1 MDKIT
6 SISLC
11 YVYFKFASLF
21 FTSKNFKY
29 SVFNGYRR
37 INPELVD
44 TVEITSGSWGVV
56 FKGRSNDGSDVVVKV
71 VPTHFSSVEATAFE
85 RLRQYQSSGQLHPR
99 KHGSLMCARFS
110 KYDEQNLKTLFVMDY
125 HSGESLLSFISRHP
139 EGVSEERAR
148 PIIEG
153 MLDCVELVHQM
164 DMIHLDLKAEH
175 FVIGKETGLVLV
187 DFGAAFLCS
196 ENGCSPRTDLMSM
209 GRSHYGTLTYSAPET
224 FRDECCTGSDMW
236 SIGVLTYALLIGDPP
251 WLQDGTQ
258 EKYIRTASFNLTCA
272 RWQHLSANGRA
283 FIESLLRVEPEQRMS
298 LADCRSHDFL
308 RGT

>member
-1 MDKIT
+1 MKSGLDRL
-6 SISLC
+6 SRA
-11 YVYFKFASLF
+11 FK
-21 FTSKNFKY
+21 
-29 SVFNGYRR
+29 
-37 INPELVD
+37 
-44 TVEITSGSWGVV
+44 
-56 FKGRSNDGSDVVVKV
+56 
-71 VPTHFSSVEATAFE
+71 
-85 RLRQYQSSGQLHPR
+85 
-99 KHGSLMCARFS
+99 
-110 KYDEQNLKTLFVMDY
+110 
-125 HSGESLLSFISRHP
+125 
-139 EGVSEERAR
+139 
-148 PIIEG
+148 G

-164 DMIHLDLKAEH
+164 DMIHLDSKAEH

-224 FRDECCTGSDMW
+224 FRYECCTGSDMW
-236 SIGVLTYALLIGDPP
+236 SIGVLTYA
-251 WLQDGTQ
+251 QDGTQ
-258 EKYIRTASFNLTCA
+258 EKYIRTASFNRTCA